1 MHYPLPRTKLASLVK
16 GRWLD
21 DKAQIV
27 ALLRFTCDM
36 SVFFYSPN
44 FSAVKTEGLSH
55 NPRPYQS
62 FQNRTIT
69 LDFRKASVCVCL
81 VGSAALQSPLS
92 VLIGIKDKHFLK
104 KHTFPQTKIRQEH
117 PVGFHFIY
125 AFLR

>member
-55 NPRPYQS
+55 QPSPIS
-62 FQNRTIT
+62 T
-69 LDFRKASVCVCL
+69 LPKPHYPS
-81 VGSAALQSPLS
+81 
-92 VLIGIKDKHFLK
+92 
-104 KHTFPQTKIRQEH
+104 KIANTL
-117 PVGFHFIY
+117 
-125 AFLR
+125 AF